1 MLCHL
6 LKDYKNVLLY
16 IHNNHLKK
24 LTGILPVDLKLS
36 NFIGFLNIFLLTYL
50 SICFKMLK

>member
-1 MLCHL
+1 MLYHL
-6 LKDYKNVLLY
+6 LKDYRNVLLY

-36 NFIGFLNIFLLTYL
+36 NLIGFLNIFLLTY
-50 SICFKMLK
+50 